1 MFTSVHDLILLFTGA
16 VQNHMHCFVASVV
29 AEFFEECIEE
39 ERYAADKLTI
49 MRDAIHA
56 TPQYK
61 KSAGE
66 FVEMTEAP
74 ASPVAANPPVNGH
87 TS

>member
-1 MFTSVHDLILLFTGA
+1 ML
-16 VQNHMHCFVASVV
+16 VV

-39 ERYAADKLTI
+39 ERYAAEKLTI
-49 MRDAIHA
+49 MREAIHA

-66 FVEMTEAP
+66 CVEMTEAP
-74 ASPVAANPPVNGH
+74 SSPEPVEADPPVNG
-87 TS
+87 TT